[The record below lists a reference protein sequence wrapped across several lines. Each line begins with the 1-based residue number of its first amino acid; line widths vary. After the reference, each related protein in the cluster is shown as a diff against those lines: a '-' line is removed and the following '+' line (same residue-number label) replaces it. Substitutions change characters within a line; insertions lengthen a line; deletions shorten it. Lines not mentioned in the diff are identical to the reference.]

1 MKYLVL
7 AIISGLALSKLEDLQ
22 KTDPQLGIILSLS
35 LGLSYLIYVIA
46 AVRK

>member
-7 AIISGLALSKLEDLQ
+7 AIISGLALSKLEQLNIEQ
-22 KTDPQLGIILSLS
+22 PQLGLLITGGLV
-35 LGLSYLIYVIA
+35 LSYLIYVIQ